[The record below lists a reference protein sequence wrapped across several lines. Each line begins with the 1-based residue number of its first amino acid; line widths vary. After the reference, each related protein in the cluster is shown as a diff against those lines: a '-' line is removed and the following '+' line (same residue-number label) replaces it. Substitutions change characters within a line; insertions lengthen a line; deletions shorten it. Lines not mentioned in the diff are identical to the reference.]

1 MSTEAGKEIEEGPK
15 AAVDTSE
22 LEALKAKAEALE
34 AELQQDRIERARL
47 EERVNAATKD
57 PGTPEP
63 PPLTEIQMQALVD
76 EGKLTEG
83 EVKTEM
89 ERRFRAEL
97 DLSTDKKVQTAI
109 ATQKQQDVV
118 QTEFDAYI
126 AAFPDV
132 NKPGTADFQRVRNE
146 INSLVKLGVPHT
158 LQSELIAMRKEFG
171 SLDRVEETTNL
182 RREYHQEAGGSGGGQ
197 NAADASTAT
206 WQKGLTP
213 GQIGAYTDQLQKG
226 IYKGEDDPMF
236 QRVCTRARTQNTEKA
251 A

>member
-1 MSTEAGKEIEEGPK
+1 MSTEAGTEIEEGQK

-22 LEALKAKAEALE
+22 LETLKAKASALE

-47 EERVNAATKD
+47 EERVAAVTQ
-57 PGTPEP
+57 TPATAEP
-63 PPLTEIQMQALVD
+63 PPLTEAQMQSLVD

-83 EVKTEM
+83 EVKTEL

-97 DLSTDKKVQTAI
+97 DLSTDQKVQTAI

-118 QTEFDAYI
+118 QTEFDAYV

-132 NKPGTADFQRVRNE
+132 NKAGTADFQRVRNE

-197 NAADASTAT
+197 ADAGAGSAT
-206 WQKGLTP
+206 WQKGLTA
-213 GQIGAYTDQLQKG
+213 GQISAYSDQLQKG

-236 QRVCTRARTQNTEKA
+236 QRICTRSRTQNA